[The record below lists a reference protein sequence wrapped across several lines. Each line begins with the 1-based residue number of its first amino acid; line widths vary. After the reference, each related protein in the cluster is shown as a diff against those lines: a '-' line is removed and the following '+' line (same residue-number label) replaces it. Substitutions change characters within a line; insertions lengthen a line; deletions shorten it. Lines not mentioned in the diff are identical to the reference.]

1 MKISLKLYESKEEEC
16 KIKSEYLN
24 RTSLSILLEFNCIM
38 LIMIDEKKYIEEGI
52 CPLEMRHAICNWE
65 QNFNGLYNDFIYN
78 TEDDSL
84 NPILQFKFD
93 GTKFHI
99 DSVHKK
105 FDCNSLFD
113 ITDIKSLFNDFKK
126 QLANFIV
133 NTV

>member
-1 MKISLKLYESKEEEC
+1 MNITLKLYESKEEEC

-24 RTSLSILLEFNCIM
+24 STSLLDLLEFSCIM
-38 LIMIDEKKYIEEGI
+38 LIKINDRVYFEEGI
-52 CPLEMRHAICNWE
+52 CPLEMRYSICNWE
-65 QNFNGLYNDFIYN
+65 QNFNGKYNDFIYN

-93 GTKFHI
+93 GKKFHI

-113 ITDIKSLFNDFKK
+113 ITDIQSLFNDFKK
-126 QLANFIV
+126 ELAKFIV
-133 NTV
+133 NTD